1 MQTVHQAEVAHHIV
15 EESQYVTFKIGK
27 SKYGIDVM
35 KVREVLYLISITEV
49 PNKLSYM
56 KGVIDLRGEVVPVID
71 ARIKFNLN
79 EEEYNDDTVIVIIEY
94 ANVLVGLVVDS
105 VSDVIRISP
114 HDIKESKKFSSDAD
128 IEKDYIRG
136 IARFEEELIIIL
148 DIDRI
153 LSKEEME
160 MIEAK

>member
-1 MQTVHQAEVAHHIV
+1 MQTVQQSEVTRQAV
-15 EESQYVTFKIGK
+15 EERQYITFKIAR

-35 KVREVLYLISITEV
+35 KVREVLYLISITEI

-71 ARIKFNLN
+71 ARIKFNLS
-79 EEEYNDDTVIVIIEY
+79 EQDYDDDTVIIIIEY
-94 ANVLVGLVVDS
+94 EDVLVGLVVDS
-105 VSDVIRISP
+105 VSDVIRISSL
-114 HDIKESKKFSSDAD
+114 DIKESNQFSSETD
-128 IEKDYIRG
+128 IENDYIRG

-148 DIDRI
+148 DISRI

-160 MIEAK
+160 MIKTK